1 MSKYIL
7 VEGDIVDFTDS
18 ATGKV
23 HRGFIDKYQKGRD
36 VLPRTKDAK
45 RDYLVNFDNPLWDGG
60 NKEAWC
66 AWEDLELVR
75 PTKKNPNQTI
85 TFASSHVTNPPLKSD
100 PSNIKINQSS
110 NVTTT
115 TTQTFNNEL
124 KLGDHNYPWS
134 PYYITSD
141 DFFDILRV
149 AFDDTYGSDHRWH
162 PEDLYV
168 NVSCVLEVVSNTL
181 ANMVRIKAGK
191 ELSGVKI
198 P

>member
-7 VEGDIVDFTDS
+7 VPGDIVDFTDS
-18 ATGKV
+18 TTGKI
-23 HRGFIDKYQKGRD
+23 HRGFIDKYQHGRD

-60 NKEAWC
+60 HKEAWC
-66 AWEDLELVR
+66 AREDLELVR
-75 PTKKNPNQTI
+75 PTKTSSTV
-85 TFASSHVTNPPLKSD
+85 TFTTNSVTNTPPKIDLN
-100 PSNIKINQSS
+100 NIKINQSN
-110 NVTTT
+110 NVTTS
-115 TTQTFNNEL
+115 TQTFGS
-124 KLGDHNYPWS
+124 KVDDHNYPWS

-141 DFFDILRV
+141 DFFDILKV

-168 NVSCVLEVVSNTL
+168 NVSSVLEVVSNTL

-191 ELSGVKI
+191 DLSGVKT

>member
-7 VEGDIVDFTDS
+7 VPGDIVDFTDS
-18 ATGKV
+18 TTGKI
-23 HRGFIDKYQKGRD
+23 HRGFIDKYQHGRD

-60 NKEAWC
+60 HKEAWC
-66 AWEDLELVR
+66 AREDLELVR
-75 PTKKNPNQTI
+75 PTKTSSTV
-85 TFASSHVTNPPLKSD
+85 TFATSSITNPPLKFD
-100 PSNIKINQSS
+100 PNNIKINQSN
-110 NVTTT
+110 NVTTS
-115 TTQTFNNEL
+115 TQT
-124 KLGDHNYPWS
+124 LGSKVDDHNYPWS

-141 DFFDILRV
+141 DFFDILKV

-168 NVSCVLEVVSNTL
+168 NVSSVLEVVSNTL

-191 ELSGVKI
+191 DLSGVKT

>member
-1 MSKYIL
+1 MSKYVL

-36 VLPRTKDAK
+36 VLPRTMDAK

-60 NKEAWC
+60 HKEAWC
-66 AWEDLELVR
+66 AREDLELVR
-75 PTKKNPNQTI
+75 PTKTSSTV
-85 TFASSHVTNPPLKSD
+85 TFATNSVINPPLKSD
-100 PSNIKINQSS
+100 PSNIKINQS
-110 NVTTT
+110 NKVTTS
-115 TTQTFNNEL
+115 TQTI
-124 KLGDHNYPWS
+124 GAGYTDHNYPWS
-134 PYYITSD
+134 PYYVTSD
-141 DFFDILRV
+141 DFFDILKV

-168 NVSCVLEVVSNTL
+168 NVSSVLEVLSNTL

-191 ELSGVKI
+191 DLSGVKA

>member
-7 VEGDIVDFTDS
+7 VVGDIVDFTDPTS
-18 ATGKV
+18 GKV
-23 HRGFIDKYQKGRD
+23 HRGFIDQFQIARLHD
-36 VLPRTKDAK
+36 RN
-45 RDYLVNFDNPLWDGG
+45 YLVKFDKPWNSVDR
-60 NKEAWC
+60 AWC
-66 AWEDLELVR
+66 SAKDLELVR
-75 PTKKNPNQTI
+75 PTKTSSTV
-85 TFASSHVTNPPLKSD
+85 TFATSHVTNPPLKSD
-100 PSNIKINQSS
+100 PSNIKINQSG
-110 NVTTT
+110 NVTTS
-115 TTQTFNNEL
+115 TQTIGGES
-124 KLGDHNYPWS
+124 KDHNYPWS
-134 PYYITSD
+134 PYYLTSD

>member
-1 MSKYIL
+1 MSKYVL

-18 ATGKV
+18 TTGKV

-36 VLPRTKDAK
+36 VLPRTMDAK

-60 NKEAWC
+60 HKEAWC
-66 AWEDLELVR
+66 AREDLELVR
-75 PTKKNPNQTI
+75 PTKTATTV
-85 TFASSHVTNPPLKSD
+85 TFATNSVTNPPLNFD

-110 NVTTT
+110 KVTTS
-115 TTQTFNNEL
+115 TQTVGGGY
-124 KLGDHNYPWS
+124 KDHNYPWS

-168 NVSCVLEVVSNTL
+168 NVSSVLEVVSNTL

-191 ELSGVKI
+191 DLSGVKA

>member
-1 MSKYIL
+1 MSKYVL

-18 ATGKV
+18 TTGKV

-36 VLPRTKDAK
+36 VLPRTMNAK

-60 NKEAWC
+60 QKEAWC
-66 AWEDLELVR
+66 AREDLELVR
-75 PTKKNPNQTI
+75 PTKTSSTV
-85 TFASSHVTNPPLKSD
+85 TFATNSATNPPLKSD
-100 PSNIKINQSS
+100 PSNIKINQS
-110 NVTTT
+110 NKVTTS
-115 TTQTFNNEL
+115 TQTI
-124 KLGDHNYPWS
+124 GGGYTDHNYPWS
-134 PYYITSD
+134 PYYVTSD
-141 DFFDILRV
+141 DFFDILKV

-168 NVSCVLEVVSNTL
+168 NVSSVLEVVSNTL

-191 ELSGVKI
+191 DLSGVKM

>member
-7 VEGDIVDFTDS
+7 VPGDIVDFTDYT
-18 ATGKV
+18 TGKV
-23 HRGFIDKYQKGRD
+23 HRGFIDKYQQGRD

-45 RDYLVNFDNPLWDGG
+45 RDYFVKFDKPLWDGG
-60 NKEAWC
+60 YTESWC
-66 AWEDLELVR
+66 AREDLELVR
-75 PTKKNPNQTI
+75 PTKTSSTV
-85 TFASSHVTNPPLKSD
+85 TFATSSVTNPPLKFD
-100 PSNIKINQSS
+100 PNNIKINQSN
-110 NVTTT
+110 NVTTS
-115 TTQTFNNEL
+115 TQTFGS
-124 KLGDHNYPWS
+124 KVDDHNYPWS

-141 DFFDILRV
+141 DFFDVLKV

-168 NVSCVLEVVSNTL
+168 NVSSVLEVVSNTL

-191 ELSGVKI
+191 DLSGVKN

>member
-1 MSKYIL
+1 MSKYVL

-18 ATGKV
+18 TTGKV

-36 VLPRTKDAK
+36 VLPRTMDAK

-60 NKEAWC
+60 HKEAWC
-66 AWEDLELVR
+66 AREDLELVR
-75 PTKKNPNQTI
+75 PTKTSSTV
-85 TFASSHVTNPPLKSD
+85 TFATSSVTNPPLKFD
-100 PSNIKINQSS
+100 PSNIKINQSDK
-110 NVTTT
+110 VTT
-115 TTQTFNNEL
+115 TTQTVG
-124 KLGDHNYPWS
+124 KDHNYPWS

-181 ANMVRIKAGK
+181 ANMVRMKAGK
-191 ELSGVKI
+191 ELSGVKNV
-198 P
+198 

>member
-7 VEGDIVDFTDS
+7 VAGDIVDFTDS
-18 ATGKV
+18 TTGKV
-23 HRGFIDKYQKGRD
+23 HRGFIDKYSKGRD
-36 VLPRTKDAK
+36 VIYTRTEDQK
-45 RDYLVNFDNPLWDGG
+45 RDYFVKFDKPLWDNGYS
-60 NKEAWC
+60 EAWC
-66 AWEDLELVR
+66 AKEDLELVR
-75 PTKKNPNQTI
+75 PAKKNPNQTV
-85 TFASSHVTNPPLKSD
+85 TFATSHMTNSLSKFD
-100 PSNIKINQSS
+100 ASNIKINQSDKVQTS
-110 NVTTT
+110 
-115 TTQTFNNEL
+115 TQT
-124 KLGDHNYPWS
+124 LGSQESDHNYRLPN

-141 DFFDILRV
+141 DFFEILKV

-168 NVSCVLEVVSNTL
+168 NISSVLEVVSNTL

>member
-7 VEGDIVDFTDS
+7 VPGDIVDFTDS
-18 ATGKV
+18 TTGKV

-45 RDYLVNFDNPLWDGG
+45 RDYFVKFDKPLWDGG
-60 NKEAWC
+60 YTEAWC
-66 AWEDLELVR
+66 AREDLELVR
-75 PTKKNPNQTI
+75 PTKTSSTV
-85 TFASSHVTNPPLKSD
+85 TFATSNVTNPPLKFD
-100 PSNIKINQSS
+100 PSNIKINQSN
-110 NVTTT
+110 NVTTS
-115 TTQTFNNEL
+115 TQT
-124 KLGDHNYPWS
+124 LGSKVDDHNYPWS

-168 NVSCVLEVVSNTL
+168 NVSSVLEVVSNTL

-191 ELSGVKI
+191 DLSGVKT